1 MEKSK
6 KTIHPEWAVKCRRPG
21 TELRFI
27 GGHYYLYE
35 VSSVY
40 DKEKKRPRK
49 KTGKLLGK
57 ITEMDGFIESEKYR
71 LARLAKKMVAPEA
84 GSVISIREY
93 GLSSFILGEEVR
105 QISEA
110 LKEVFPSTWDKILG
124 LAYCRLVY
132 QSPLKNMPYRLQ
144 RSWLSNQ
151 LKLDDW
157 KERDIALFLRDL
169 GRNRELAVTYMK
181 RFVKEGDFVLADATD
196 ILCKSSRIT
205 LAKSGYNHH
214 MNYQQQIGLMYLYSA
229 QSRMP
234 AYYRIIPGNL
244 REVKAF
250 KQCIQESGA
259 ENVVAI
265 ADKGFYSKENAKM
278 LADENIRFIIPL
290 RRNNVLAD
298 YSAVEKGTIKSGS
311 NYFLHEERVIWCC
324 EMPSAENRVILFLD
338 ERLKVQEESDYI
350 ARIKSCPEDHSIEK
364 FHEMKN
370 RFGTIAVDTNIKDA
384 SPEKIYSTY
393 KSRMNIEIMFDSLK
407 NVIDADSSYMQDE
420 EALQGWMFI
429 NHLALQI
436 YQLIYSRL
444 LENDMLSK
452 HSVSDI
458 LMILSDIRKARIN
471 GSWLTCEIT
480 NKILKVLGKFGF
492 HIT

>member
-1 MEKSK
+1 MGKSEKAG
-6 KTIHPEWAVKCRRPG
+6 HPEWAVKCRRPG

-40 DKEKKRPRK
+40 DKEKKRARK

-57 ITEMDGFIESEKYR
+57 ITEENGFVESEKYR
-71 LARLAKKMVAPEA
+71 LARLAKKMVMPEN
-84 GSVISIREY
+84 GSAISIREY
-93 GLSSFILGEEVR
+93 GLSSFMLGEKTSH
-105 QISEA
+105 ISGA
-110 LKEVFPSTWDKILG
+110 LKGVFPSTWDKILG
-124 LAYCRLVY
+124 LAYCRLAY
-132 QSPLKNMPYRLQ
+132 QSPLKNMQYRLQ
-144 RSWLSNQ
+144 RSWLGHQ
-151 LKLDDW
+151 FKLDEW
-157 KERDIALFLRDL
+157 KDRNIALFLRDL
-169 GRNRELAVTYMK
+169 GRNRELAVSYMK

-205 LAKSGYNHH
+205 LAKKGYNHH
-214 MNYQQQIGLMYLYSA
+214 MDYQPQIGLMYLYSA
-229 QSRMP
+229 QTRMP

-259 ENVVAI
+259 KNVVAI

-278 LADENIRFIIPL
+278 LSDESIRFIIPL
-290 RRNNVLAD
+290 RRNNILAD
-298 YSAVEKGTIKSGS
+298 YSVIDKGLIKSGS

-324 EMPSAENRVILFLD
+324 EMPSSENRVMLFLD
-338 ERLKVQEESDYI
+338 ERLKVQEEADYI
-350 ARIKSCPEDHSIEK
+350 ARIGSCPEDHSIEK

-370 RFGTIAVDTNIKDA
+370 RSGTMAIISNIKDV
-384 SPEKIYSTY
+384 SPEKIYSLY
-393 KSRMNIEIMFDSLK
+393 KSRMNIEVMFDSLK
-407 NVIDADSSYMQDE
+407 NILDADSSYMQDE

-436 YQLIYSRL
+436 YQTIYSRL
-444 LENDMLSK
+444 LENEMLAK

-458 LMILSDIRKARIN
+458 IMLLSDIRKARIN
-471 GSWLTCEIT
+471 GDWLTCEIT
-480 NKILKVLGKFGF
+480 KKVAKTLGKFGL